1 MLLGHVEE
9 VPHRFGT
16 HNRSAA
22 RLFDFSDYF
31 FVIVLI
37 YTHSHTR
44 RGKSKSED
52 LLFKAIPAKAGD
64 EKFHEGP

>member
-22 RLFDFSDYF
+22 RLFDFSDYV
-31 FVIVLI
+31 FVIVR
-37 YTHSHTR
+37 HG

-52 LLFKAIPAKAGD
+52 LLFKAIPAFGRGLPAG
-64 EKFHEGP
+64 KSTL